1 MARLIVGSTAGTGSE
16 TTELQRSI
24 DGAAHVA
31 VSSLSAD
38 YRPMVTPTILG
49 TPTPKI
55 QVDGVGTASLIPY
68 WVLATVNPGDDV
80 TGAGRL
86 MDGYP
91 DTVLINTDSSVE
103 IVSDTAINNVYLI
116 AVGNTSG
123 GPTTAAPANY
133 TGNAYIVAN
142 TEADGA
148 DWLAN
153 MAIFTFDSSDSVKR
167 VRISVTPVYGTNYV
181 TISVEGYS
189 YA

>member
-31 VSSLSAD
+31 LSSLSAD
-38 YRPMVTPTILG
+38 YRQLVTPNIVG
-49 TPTPKI
+49 VQTPKI

-68 WVLATVNPGDDV
+68 WILATVNPGDDV
-80 TGAGRL
+80 TASNRL
-86 MDGYP
+86 RVGYP
-91 DTVLINTDSSVE
+91 DVLMVTPDNSLE
-103 IVSDTAINNVYLI
+103 IVSDTVITNVCLI

-142 TEADGA
+142 TETDAS

-153 MAIFTFDSSDSVKR
+153 MANFTFDSSDAVKR
-167 VRISVTPVYGTNYV
+167 VRISVTQIYGTNYV